1 MNWLELVKH
10 WDSQILLAIN
20 GLNSPSLDYLMWM
33 ISSPYFGI
41 PFYVFFVFVLFKTKN
56 YKEVIICFVLLLVV
70 VGLADLTAKYCFKEI
85 FERYR
90 PTHNMNL
97 KEQLHIVNN
106 YSGGKYGFI
115 SSHACNMFA
124 LSFLFYHFIKIKY
137 RWSIWLLFSW
147 ASLIGYSRV
156 YLGVHYPSDILVGGV
171 VGIVI
176 AQILYYLSLEFN
188 WVKC

>member
-176 AQILYYLSLEFN
+176 AQILYYLSQEFN

>member
-1 MNWLELVKH
+1 MNWLEIFKQ
-10 WDSQILLAIN
+10 WDSQILLSIN
-20 GLNSPSLDYLMWM
+20 GLNSPSLDYFMWM

-41 PFYVFFVFVLFKTKN
+41 PFYIFFLIVLVKTKN
-56 YKEVIICFVLLLVV
+56 YKEVIVCFVLLLVV
-70 VGLADLTAKYCFKEI
+70 VGLADLTAKYCFKE
-85 FERYR
+85 FFQRYR
-90 PTHNMNL
+90 PTHNINL

-106 YSGGKYGFI
+106 YRGGKYGFI

-124 LSFLFYHFIKIKY
+124 SSFLFYQFIKIKY
-137 RWSIWLLFSW
+137 RRSIWFLFSW
-147 ASLIGYSRV
+147 ALIIGYSRV
-156 YLGVHYPSDILVGGV
+156 YLGVHYPSDVLVGGM